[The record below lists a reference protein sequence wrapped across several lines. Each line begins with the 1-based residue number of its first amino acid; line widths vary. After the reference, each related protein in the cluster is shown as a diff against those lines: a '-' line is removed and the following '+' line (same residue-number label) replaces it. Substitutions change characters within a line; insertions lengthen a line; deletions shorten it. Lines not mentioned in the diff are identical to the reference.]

1 MTRTSTPL
9 VAESRS
15 TVGRYLAGVFGVAI
29 AYYATAKVGLL
40 FTVGDAHVAFIW
52 PPTGIAVAA
61 LFRAGRKFLP
71 GVFFGALA
79 CEFQVF
85 PWWVALGV
93 SVGNALGPLITV
105 EILRRFRFNPISA
118 GRRDLYAFLFAG
130 LVGMTATASNGA
142 LWHALGG
149 LPPIEL
155 VPAWLVWWL
164 GDTAGLLIVAPPLL
178 AAVRPRV
185 HRGAVRPALVLL
197 LTAVLCAIAFTN
209 VASPPTRSLMVFPPF
224 MLLIWVGMNERL
236 RVGALHVLV
245 LTAFAVA
252 GTSEGVGAFG
262 HLFPMT
268 KMLFV
273 WALVVTAALVTLA
286 MTTTL
291 AERERAEAALTTA
304 AREYQNLVD
313 STPAAIVRYTPEGKL
328 TFVNET
334 LCRLLGYPRE
344 LLIGQSVMDFIP
356 EMPRTEA
363 VADLPVPHQISGPA
377 SGASGMIRKPDG
389 SCLWYRWTAR
399 HITTGDGRS
408 EFQAVG
414 IDLTERRQAE
424 AERTTFERKMQDAQR
439 LEALGVLAGGVAHD
453 FNNLLAGV
461 LGHAELA
468 ASSLPEG
475 HPAREHLMTVQNGV
489 AQAGGLTRQLLAY
502 SGKGRFLLRTIDL
515 NELISQTTDLLRV
528 TLPKKVQ
535 LNLHLSPTLPL
546 ITGDDGQLRQVLMNL
561 LINAGEAIGDR
572 AGSVTVTTTTH
583 DLALEAVSGGVYS
596 PSAPGQF
603 IELIVSDTGCGMDEA
618 TKSRLFD
625 PFFTTKFTGRGL
637 GMSAVLG
644 IIRGHGGGIHVDSR
658 VGFGTRFT
666 VLLPVTTEA
675 LPEAA
680 ETPAPLDSLLRTPLE
695 SPPRQRRAQR
705 TEMIPRPPQRS
716 GQSPPP
722 VPAPAP
728 VPAPRPTPVA
738 KTEKRGLALVAD
750 DEPIVRQVGE
760 LMLKQMGYDVL
771 TASNGAE
778 AVALFVAHA
787 DLVRVVLL
795 DLMMPVMDG
804 TEALVA
810 IRDRST
816 VPVILCSGYTAE
828 AVPETLTNDSATGF
842 LQKPYAR
849 GDLQAALATI
859 GV

>member
-1 MTRTSTPL
+1 MTRTTPHTTDKL
-9 VAESRS
+9 RCA
-15 TVGRYLAGVFGVAI
+15 GWYLAGVFAVAI
-29 AYYATAKVGLL
+29 AYYATARVGLL
-40 FTVGDAHVAFIW
+40 FSVEGTHVAFIW
-52 PPTGIAVAA
+52 PPTGIAVAV
-61 LFRAGRKFLP
+61 LSRAGRKFFP
-71 GVFFGALA
+71 GIFLGAIA
-79 CEFQVF
+79 CEFQLF
-85 PWWVALGV
+85 PWWVALCV
-93 SVGNALGPLITV
+93 SAGNAVGPLIAV
-105 EILRRFRFNPISA
+105 EILRRFRFNPTSA
-118 GRRDLYAFLFAG
+118 GRRDLYAFLLAG
-130 LVGMTATASNGA
+130 LVGMTATATNGA
-142 LWHALGG
+142 LWRMLGG

-178 AAVRPRV
+178 TAVRPRMN
-185 HRGAVRPALVLL
+185 RSAIRPTLVLL
-197 LTAVLCAIAFTN
+197 LTTVLCGIAFTN
-209 VASPPTRSLMVFPPF
+209 AAAAPVRSLMVFPPF

-236 RVGALHVLV
+236 RVGSLHVLI
-245 LTAFAVA
+245 LAAFAVA

-262 HLFPMT
+262 HLAPMT
-268 KMLFV
+268 KMLMV
-273 WALVVTAALVTLA
+273 WALAITAALITLA

-334 LCRLLGYPRE
+334 LCRLLGYPRD
-344 LLIGQSVMDFIP
+344 LLIGQSVMEFIP
-356 EMPRTEA
+356 EMPREEM
-363 VADLPVPHQISGPA
+363 VADLPVPQPITGPA

-408 EFQAVG
+408 EIQAVG
-414 IDLTERRQAE
+414 IDLTERRLAE
-424 AERTTFERKMQDAQR
+424 AERTALERKMQDTQR

-453 FNNLLAGV
+453 FNNLLAGIH
-461 LGHAELA
+461 GHAELA
-468 ASSLPEG
+468 AGLLPEG
-475 HPAREHLMTVQNGV
+475 HPARDHLATVLSGV

-515 NELISQTTDLLRV
+515 NELISQTTELLRV

-572 AGSVTVTTTTH
+572 AGTVTVTTTAH

-596 PSAPGQF
+596 PAAPGQF
-603 IELIVSDTGCGMDEA
+603 IELIVSDTGCGMDDA
-618 TKSRLFD
+618 TKARLFD

-644 IIRGHGGGIHVDSR
+644 IIRGHGGGIRVDSR
-658 VGFGTRFT
+658 AGFGTRFT

-675 LPEAA
+675 LPEAVT
-680 ETPAPLDSLLRTPLE
+680 TPAPMDPLLRTPLE
-695 SPPRQRRAQR
+695 SPPRHRRGRR
-705 TEMIPRPPQRS
+705 TESIPRPQPRAT
-716 GQSPPP
+716 PAPDP
-722 VPAPAP
+722 RPAPA
-728 VPAPRPTPVA
+728 AVA
-738 KTEKRGLALVAD
+738 EARGLALVAD

-760 LMLKQMGYDVL
+760 LMLKQMGYEVL
-771 TASNGAE
+771 TACNGAE

-804 TEALVA
+804 AEALAA

-828 AVPETLTNDSATGF
+828 AVPEDLASDSATGF

-849 GDLQAALATI
+849 GDLQSALAAI
-859 GV
+859 GA